1 MISGTFREGEGS
13 GQCGGAGRAAHE
25 SVSEEFS
32 LRLAIVACGALMV
45 PCGAL
50 HSSRLSGKLRGSGA
64 RWFQLALRDHK
75 LLLRHSKGAF
85 SQVCFS
91 FVRCGP

>member
-1 MISGTFREGEGS
+1 MAST
-13 GQCGGAGRAAHE
+13 
-25 SVSEEFS
+25 
-32 LRLAIVACGALMV
+32 MV

-75 LLLRHSKGAF
+75 LLLRHSKGALAR
-85 SQVCFS
+85 
-91 FVRCGP
+91 FVFPL